1 MGHAVIAA
9 RKSSEAK
16 EELIATDRRRVDR
29 FLSWLWASVQTQT
42 EDSPT
47 VGGPMFA
54 AQNLV
59 TPAHGSALRPARGQ
73 APAGAHGRNGSR
85 LSGQLPLSSLF
96 FQKFT
101 ASGTSSAAEILG
113 FRRFDRRNNSE
124 KARCSVAVSAVFGRK
139 IKSEIMPILTR
150 FGLGA

>member
-1 MGHAVIAA
+1 
-9 RKSSEAK
+9 
-16 EELIATDRRRVDR
+16 VDIR
-29 FLSWLWASVQTQT
+29 ANYFLSWLWPSAQTQT

-59 TPAHGSALRPARGQ
+59 TPAHGSGLRPARGQ

-85 LSGQLPLSSLF
+85 LSDQLPPFSLF

-101 ASGTSSAAEILG
+101 ASGPSCASEILG

-124 KARCSVAVSAVFGRK
+124 RPAVLSLF
-139 IKSEIMPILTR
+139 SL
-150 FGLGA
+150 FLGER

>member
-9 RKSSEAK
+9 RKSSEA
-16 EELIATDRRRVDR
+16 EEEPIATDRRRLDR
-29 FLSWLWASVQTQT
+29 FLPWFWPSVHTQT
-42 EDSPT
+42 EASPT

-59 TPAHGSALRPARGQ
+59 VPAHGSGLRPARGQ

-85 LSGQLPLSSLF
+85 LSGQLPLFSLF

-101 ASGTSSAAEILG
+101 ASGTSCASEILG
-113 FRRFDRRNNSE
+113 FRRFDR
-124 KARCSVAVSAVFGRK
+124 
-139 IKSEIMPILTR
+139 
-150 FGLGA
+150 